1 MLPNGQLR
9 WIAGRGHV
17 ECNGDGQPVRMRGA
31 SLDITKRKE
40 AEEQL
45 RMSEAA
51 LRKTEQ
57 AMEIAANAVDLA
69 LWTWDIASDEIW
81 LSPKARAVFGFS
93 ASERLDTERI
103 RSVIHPDD
111 RDMLRKA
118 VRNSLET
125 GAENP
130 AEYRVVLPD
139 GEIRWL
145 LRRSRTEFD
154 RNGKA
159 VLMHGIL
166 FDITKRRL
174 AEERFRVVVEA
185 AATAMIMVNKKGG
198 IALINKR
205 VENLFGYKRDELIDQ
220 PVEMLVPERFRS
232 QHVGDRQGYFSDPRV
247 RPMGAGR
254 DLFGRRKDGSEVP
267 VEIGLSPIHTSEG
280 CFVLASIVDI
290 SERKQAELEAARQR
304 HDLAHLAR
312 VTTLGELSS
321 SLAHELT
328 HPITAILSNAQ
339 AAQRFLDGD
348 DVDLKEVREIL
359 NDIATEDQRAGE
371 VIHRL
376 RSLLKKGEPQKH
388 CDVNLNEVVQD
399 VLKLVRNDL
408 INQNVTAGY

>member
-1 MLPNGQLR
+1 MSLLLLLVFFVDATITVWRRGNRRRALFVGGSMIFGAILAWHVPLVIWGIIQVPFFLCFAYSGIVAAMGYELSNDMARTVQLAR
-9 WIAGRGHV
+9 ELEV
-17 ECNGDGQPVRMRGA
+17 SQ
-31 SLDITKRKE
+31 
-40 AEEQL
+40 
-45 RMSEAA
+45 AA

-81 LSPKARAVFGFS
+81 LSHKARAVFGFS

-118 VRNSLET
+118 VRNSLQT

-154 RNGKA
+154 RNGKP

-174 AEERFRVVVEA
+174 AEERFRLVVEA
-185 AATAMIMVNKKGG
+185 AATAMIMVNKEGG

-232 QHVGDRQGYFSDPRV
+232 HHMGDRHGYFGDAQA

-280 CFVLASIVDI
+280 LF
-290 SERKQAELEAARQR
+290 
-304 HDLAHLAR
+304 R
-312 VTTLGELSS
+312 VG
-321 SLAHELT
+321 
-328 HPITAILSNAQ
+328 
-339 AAQRFLDGD
+339 FY
-348 DVDLKEVREIL
+348 
-359 NDIATEDQRAGE
+359 
-371 VIHRL
+371 
-376 RSLLKKGEPQKH
+376 
-388 CDVNLNEVVQD
+388 C
-399 VLKLVRNDL
+399 
-408 INQNVTAGY
+408 